1 MLRRWGV
8 LQDNLVLST
17 GLIMWIGHR
26 KGIWNLTFQAL
37 ALHLRSDEGLTL
49 ETLVFE
55 SLYGD
60 QFTLPTQ
67 LIKPN
72 YLNIPSRCSTKEPAF
87 GDRTLPKRT
96 WKTSPPAVRTLM
108 HVSGPNNA
116 ATAALLDCRTQWNY
130 YYTWPNIML
139 FVICSF
145 KCMELSSF
153 LCHRLF
159 NAGVRWIRARYKG

>member
-1 MLRRWGV
+1 
-8 LQDNLVLST
+8 
-17 GLIMWIGHR
+17 MWIGHR
-26 KGIWNLTFQAL
+26 KEIRKQTFRAL
-37 ALHLRSDEGLTL
+37 ALHLCSNEWLTL

-60 QFTLPTQ
+60 QITLPTQ

-87 GDRTLPKRT
+87 GDRTLPERT
-96 WKTSPPAVRTLM
+96 WKTSPPAVRILM
-108 HVSGPNNA
+108 HVPGANNA
-116 ATAALLDCRTQWNY
+116 VTAVPRDCRTQWNY

-139 FVICSF
+139 LVICSF

-159 NAGVRWIRARYKG
+159 NAGVRWIRTRYKG